1 MPCYLCRFNIRLA
14 MAFAMPCTI
23 WTSTIMMITAVQV
36 TVWSNFLITVQ
47 SVWRPAMSYAWD

>member
-23 WTSTIMMITAVQV
+23 RTSTIMMITAVQV
-36 TVWSNFLITVQ
+36 TVWSNF
-47 SVWRPAMSYAWD
+47 R

>member
-1 MPCYLCRFNIRLA
+1 MPCYLCSFNIRLA

-36 TVWSNFLITVQ
+36 TVWSYFLITVQ
-47 SVWRPAMSYAWD
+47 SVWRPAMSYA